1 MTASMK
7 RRDLERKLRA
17 AGCVKK
23 TPDKG
28 PHSKWTCPCGKH
40 IVPIPRHRDI
50 SPGVIDDAKAKL
62 ECLPEGWMK

>member
-1 MTASMK
+1 MK

-17 AGCVKK
+17 AGCTKK

-28 PHSKWTCPCGKH
+28 PHSKWICPCGKH
-40 IVPIPRHRDI
+40 MVPIPRHSDV

-62 ECLPEGWMK
+62 ECLPEGWTK